1 MPQNSV
7 YYDYIVPNSAIHED
21 NQGKFILIVES
32 KQSPLG
38 NRYVA
43 SRVNVDV
50 LASDES
56 VSAISAILLGYEYVI
71 TNATKP
77 VSAGEQVRLAEDAD
91 V

>member
-1 MPQNSV
+1 
-7 YYDYIVPNSAIHED
+7 
-21 NQGKFILIVES
+21 
-32 KQSPLG
+32 
-38 NRYVA
+38 
-43 SRVNVDV
+43 VDV